1 MATREGA
8 RGSGR
13 LGREGEGGKS
23 QIPWSGLLGGSVW
36 EVWGGQGSWN
46 RGRGRAPAGPQ
57 GKSVLGGRRSG
68 LAREEASLLLDT
80 LETLPDAAL
89 APQEECAPLATPCL

>member
-1 MATREGA
+1 M
-8 RGSGR
+8 
-13 LGREGEGGKS
+13 
-23 QIPWSGLLGGSVW
+23 W

-89 APQEECAPLATPCL
+89 APQEECAPHATPCLKTHPHKAYGGCACHMSSGKRNQKHMGWIPQG